1 MIENTF
7 PAALFEDVR
16 QALVREPDGTFAIVG
31 YTPTALDIISL
42 FYTTKQ
48 EDRLLGVFDEAIK
61 ESGLMKHFHPL
72 STLRDREPTYIVVA
86 ADAEKQEL
94 LECLDGMLPAKTKVL
109 FAGSAHYDF
118 RDPLLQKVRD
128 SAHVPSMA
136 TGYPHTLT
144 HIYQCLQNAERLG
157 LEGVV
162 VEFGMFK
169 GGTTVLIARLIQA
182 LGQSWPVIGFD
193 TFSGFPP
200 KRSLFD
206 MYDHPDCAFHDL
218 ESVRRYTEAHDIEI
232 VPGDIVETISRL
244 NDENIV
250 LAFLD
255 TDNFTP
261 AISALKVVQ
270 DRVVIG
276 GAIVFDHYTGRK
288 RHRYTLGERMA
299 ARPLENDMR
308 YFNLHDT
315 GVFLRQR

>member
-16 QALVREPDGTFAIVG
+16 QALVREPDSTFAIVG
-31 YTPTALDIISL
+31 FTPAALELVSL
-42 FYTTKQ
+42 FYSAKQ
-48 EDRLLGVFDEAIK
+48 EDRLLGVFDEAIN
-61 ESGLMKHFHPL
+61 ESGSKKYAHPL
-72 STLRDREPTYIVVA
+72 ATLRDREPNFVVLA
-86 ADAEKQEL
+86 VDAEKQDL
-94 LECLDGMLPAKTKVL
+94 LERLDGMLPAKTKVL

-118 RDPLLQKVRD
+118 RDPLFQKVRD
-128 SAHVPSMA
+128 SAHVPSLA

-144 HIYQCLQNAERLG
+144 HIYQCLRNAERLG

-169 GGTTVLIARLIQA
+169 GGTTVLMARLIQA
-182 LGQSWPVIGFD
+182 LGQAWRVIGFD
-193 TFSGFPP
+193 TFAGFPP

-218 ESVRRYTEAHDIEI
+218 ESVRRYTEGHDIEI
-232 VPGDIVETISRL
+232 VPGDIVETIGRL
-244 NDENIV
+244 NDEKIV
-250 LAFLD
+250 LAFMD

-261 AISALKVVQ
+261 ATTALRVIQ
-270 DRVVIG
+270 DRVVVG

-288 RHRYTLGERMA
+288 RHRYTLGERIA